1 MTAKIRVS
9 LKDGLLEAEGSEAF
23 IEKLYSDFKDLISFH
38 QQPVVLDRAEFLI
51 SETPATPATLAAAVT
66 AVATDVTALKSPS
79 KTEAPKSRAKAK
91 RSNSTEPALLK
102 DLNLAGSESYQ
113 GLREFYSKY
122 SIKTNMERNLVF
134 TYYLTKI
141 MSIEAVSA
149 SHIFSCYRH
158 IAGIKI
164 PGNLKQSLYDTSAKG
179 WLSIVSIE
187 DDITVSILGINH
199 IEHDLPKAGDSL
211 A

>member
-23 IEKLYSDFKDLISFH
+23 IEKLYSDFKELVSFH
-38 QQPVVLDRAEFLI
+38 QQPVVADRMELLI
-51 SETPATPATLAAAVT
+51 SETPTT
-66 AVATDVTALKSPS
+66 AVPSVSTVAAEVAALKPPT
-79 KTEAPKSRAKAK
+79 KNEAPKPRAKAK
-91 RSNSTEPALLK
+91 KSNSTEPTLLK
-102 DLNLAGSESYQ
+102 DLNLAGNESYQ

-141 MSIEAVSA
+141 MSIDAVSA

-187 DDITVSILGINH
+187 DNISVSILGINH

>member
-1 MTAKIRVS
+1 MTAKIRVN

-23 IEKLYSDFKDLISFH
+23 IEKLYSDFKELISFH
-38 QQPVVLDRAEFLI
+38 QQPIAANRMELLT
-51 SETPATPATLAAAVT
+51 SETSTT
-66 AVATDVTALKSPS
+66 AVSAVAADVAALKAPT
-79 KTEAPKSRAKAK
+79 KTETQKPKAKAK
-91 RSNSTEPALLK
+91 KSNSTEPTLLK
-102 DLNLAGSESYQ
+102 DLNLAGNESYQ

-122 SIKTNMERNLVF
+122 STKTNMERNLVF

-141 MSIEAVSA
+141 MSIGGVSA

-179 WLSIVSIE
+179 WLSIASIE
-187 DDITVSILGINH
+187 DDISVSILGINH
-199 IEHDLPKAGDSL
+199 IEHDLPKSGDSL